1 MNNHDL
7 EYVALHVYVVTYTLP
22 VESVLGGSGVQC
34 SLGVPFAD
42 SNLIALLVY
51 IVIFWSFPFF
61 FPGVKTE
68 CFRGEVGSA
77 AALWCSFVCSVF
89 RDGLVYECL
98 LVVFLCYFSCVF
110 CCSLIWVMLGKRHGL
125 ACRGELGM
133 EYIQISIACLHIPIY
148 IILPTI
154 VMLKSEISRLLIGL
168 DVSEMTPGPNPRRV
182 KVATPISTQKNPLN
196 FDLQPL
202 DLLFFY

>member
-7 EYVALHVYVVTYTLP
+7 EYVVLHVYVVTYTLP

-68 CFRGEVGSA
+68 WVRLRRCGVLSSVLSLGTVWFTN
-77 AALWCSFVCSVF
+77 VC
-89 RDGLVYECL
+89 
-98 LVVFLCYFSCVF
+98 
-110 CCSLIWVMLGKRHGL
+110 W
-125 ACRGELGM
+125 
-133 EYIQISIACLHIPIY
+133 
-148 IILPTI
+148 
-154 VMLKSEISRLLIGL
+154 
-168 DVSEMTPGPNPRRV
+168 
-182 KVATPISTQKNPLN
+182 
-196 FDLQPL
+196 
-202 DLLFFY
+202 